1 MNEEFENINSV
12 VSENASDIVSGSSDL
27 EGINSAVSENSSEIE
42 EINSIED
49 TVNNDIVSSGSLSV
63 SESGSFSS
71 GSNVYNYYILSHDP
85 DSGSVSSDQNVQP
98 IVQFPSGVD
107 YSEPL
112 EHLTDIHMYIL
123 LFTILIFIVSIFY
136 RFRIKGGMR

>member
-1 MNEEFENINSV
+1 MNEDFENINSGV
-12 VSENASDIVSGSSDL
+12 TENASEIVSGSSDL
-27 EGINSAVSENSSEIE
+27 E

-49 TVNNDIVSSGSLSV
+49 TVNHDIVSSGSLPV
-63 SESGSFSS
+63 SDSGSYSS
-71 GSNVYNYYILSHDP
+71 GSTIYNYYIYNNDT

-98 IVQFPSGVD
+98 IVQVPSGVD

-123 LFTILIFIVSIFY
+123 LFTILIFIVTIFY
-136 RFRIKGGMR
+136 RFRRKGGLR